1 MTRME
6 EMIFASQFASSH
18 RLDLSCAA
26 VLEFRKA
33 KNQGLGP
40 EGKQIVAEAQ
50 FGWKPS
56 AQASAEAFAAQ
67 FVTADAALEKL
78 K

>member
-6 EMIFASQFASSH
+6 EMIFAASYALNR
-18 RLDLSCAA
+18 RLDVSCAA
-26 VLEFRKA
+26 VLEFRSA

-50 FGWKPS
+50 FGWNPS
-56 AQASAEAFAAQ
+56 TQASAEAFAAQ